1 MRAVT
6 LTCVLLLAGCL
17 ATAQTYP
24 NCDWKCTS
32 NDVVV
37 TEIVMSGPDLC
48 SLGDP
53 VSGQLLLTLY
63 NRTGTD
69 RYAVRVLADLYVD
82 GLYETSFDDCV
93 AESVPPGTTTL
104 VLAVVDWTCGESLE
118 FRDLIVSWTTKEE
131 SCGDTPNCTDRKT
144 KCSVAPVVP
153 VAGTPLAAGFSF
165 DEPICDGDLV
175 AFADATSGGEPPY
188 VYSWDFGDSVGTD
201 TSDDPS
207 YLYDAPGVYTV
218 TLVVTDAAG
227 LNGSATSEVVVSAAP
242 DAEASNGGPYC
253 AGDTIELFAGGG
265 VGYRWSGP
273 DGFTSDDE
281 DPTIA
286 SASAAHA
293 GTYTVTVTS
302 ASGCSA
308 EASTR
313 VELDTAAPLLTV
325 PSDAEVECGGSTDPA
340 RTGEAAAT
348 DDRDLSPTVTFSD
361 VATLGACGGFSGTI
375 ERTWTATD
383 ACGNSVSAVQ
393 TITVVDTTD
402 PVLSVPADVTVEC
415 DADSSSASTGVATA
429 TDNCDPAPAVTESD
443 SVAAGTCLQESVITR
458 TWTATDACGNVAS
471 EIQTITIVDTTP
483 PSLSVSGA
491 QFECDGAGNVGNI
504 STWLASAVGAD
515 GCSDVTVTE
524 NYAGLIGS
532 CPGTGAAEVTFVAI
546 DACGNNAERTAT
558 VTVIDTTAPS
568 AEDDAASTD
577 EDAAVTIDVL
587 ANDSDACSD
596 SVAFESVGA
605 PTFGTAE
612 IEGREIRY
620 VPPIDFHGTVSFS
633 YTVVDCSGNPDT
645 ATVEITVLS
654 VNDPPEANDQ
664 AATAREDTPLG
675 MTVTATDP
683 DGDPITYRI
692 VSGPSHGTITG
703 FDADS
708 GELIYTPADDYHGAD
723 AFTFEACDPSGACD
737 TATVTITV
745 EAVDDPPSADPQ
757 RLTTPEDTPV
767 GITVTGSDAD
777 GDPIT
782 YRIVSGPSHGTIV
795 GFDAETGGLTYEPE
809 RNYTGTDGFV
819 FEACDPDPGHGCA
832 QATVTIVVEPENDP
846 PVASD
851 QTRVTPEDTATGY
864 FSLSIGDPDDGLAEL
879 ACDCLTP
886 PQHGTVERGAN
897 HTVNYTPDADYFGE
911 DRFTYIVCDPDG
923 ACDTAT
929 VTVRV
934 TNENDN
940 PTVTSEDRTT
950 PEGTPVDVP
959 VWHTDPDGDDLSC
972 TASDPTHGSV
982 EPSSGTVAGPYPVTG
997 LIRYTSDAGYVG
1009 IDQFTITCDDGNGG
1023 TDTATVEIT
1032 VLSVNDPPEANDQAA
1047 TAREDTPLGMT
1058 VTATDPDGDPI
1069 TYRIVSGPSH
1079 GTITGFDADSGE
1091 LIYTPADD
1099 YHGADAFTFEACDPS
1114 GACDTA
1120 TVTITVEAV
1129 DDPPSADPQRLTT
1142 PEDTPVGIT
1151 VTGSD
1156 ADGDPIT
1163 YRIVSGPSHGTIVG
1177 FDAETGGLTY
1187 EPERNYTGTD
1197 GFVFEACDPDPG
1209 HGCAQATVTIV
1220 VEPENDPPV
1229 ASDQTRVTPEDT
1241 ATGYFS
1247 LSIGDPDDGLAELAC
1262 DCLTPPQHG
1271 TVERGANHT
1280 VNYTPDA
1287 DYFGEDG
1294 FTYIVCDPDG
1304 ACDTATV
1311 LVTVLPANDPPDIG
1325 VSGYVT
1331 PEDTPV
1337 GVGATATD
1345 PDGDTLTFT
1354 ILSSPNHGEIV
1365 DFDPARGTG
1374 IYVPGAGY
1382 SGSDSLFVSVCDSEG
1397 GCDVGTITI
1406 LVVPENDAPTAVC
1419 FDTTVT
1425 QGVAVDLTL
1434 RATDPE
1440 GDPISFEIVVPPRHG
1455 RIAGFEPLTGALVV
1469 VPDTDYVGPDEI
1481 VFRACDDSL
1490 ACDTCV
1496 VQLLV
1501 VRVSGAGG
1509 AAGPC
1514 EERIAIS
1521 EVGWPGTRAGETH
1534 EWIELRNLEPAAVNL
1549 TGWTLRWRSALSAEG
1564 RGGVWRS
1571 IRLAGV
1577 IGAAEPDAPLVFLRN
1592 GAQSQTWWVSW
1603 ASVPRDDFFLLERG
1617 SDDILP
1623 LVPADLVYGEETV
1636 GLATLDL
1643 EDAGAVLELIDP
1655 SGCRVDTANVF
1666 APVLG
1671 GWAAGSVAPPASMER
1686 IDPYGPDVTGN
1697 WHTNLGLVRN
1707 GLDGMGNLI
1716 HGTPRGS
1723 NSPIL
1728 ADLVER
1734 ERLEPAT
1741 IRSGDP
1747 LSIRIETR
1755 PEWPLERGL
1764 WHVAVLDGRSS
1775 EPLAAD
1781 WAIEGGTEGEAVVRV
1796 AIGRWAEGIV
1806 HVWIRTP
1813 AGALLVALFD
1823 VVP

>member
-48 SLGDP
+48 SSGDP

-144 KCSVAPVVP
+144 KCSFAPVVP

-340 RTGEAAAT
+340 QTGEAAAT

-819 FEACDPDPGHGCA
+819 FEACDPDPG
-832 QATVTIVVEPENDP
+832 Q
-846 PVASD
+846 
-851 QTRVTPEDTATGY
+851 
-864 FSLSIGDPDDGLAEL
+864 
-879 ACDCLTP
+879 
-886 PQHGTVERGAN
+886 
-897 HTVNYTPDADYFGE
+897 
-911 DRFTYIVCDPDG
+911 
-923 ACDTAT
+923 
-929 VTVRV
+929 
-934 TNENDN
+934 
-940 PTVTSEDRTT
+940 
-950 PEGTPVDVP
+950 
-959 VWHTDPDGDDLSC
+959 
-972 TASDPTHGSV
+972 
-982 EPSSGTVAGPYPVTG
+982 
-997 LIRYTSDAGYVG
+997 
-1009 IDQFTITCDDGNGG
+1009 
-1023 TDTATVEIT
+1023 
-1032 VLSVNDPPEANDQAA
+1032 
-1047 TAREDTPLGMT
+1047 
-1058 VTATDPDGDPI
+1058 
-1069 TYRIVSGPSH
+1069 
-1079 GTITGFDADSGE
+1079 
-1091 LIYTPADD
+1091 
-1099 YHGADAFTFEACDPS
+1099 
-1114 GACDTA
+1114 
-1120 TVTITVEAV
+1120 
-1129 DDPPSADPQRLTT
+1129 
-1142 PEDTPVGIT
+1142 
-1151 VTGSD
+1151 
-1156 ADGDPIT
+1156 
-1163 YRIVSGPSHGTIVG
+1163 
-1177 FDAETGGLTY
+1177 
-1187 EPERNYTGTD
+1187 
-1197 GFVFEACDPDPG
+1197 
-1209 HGCAQATVTIV
+1209 GCAQATVTIV

-1534 EWIELRNLEPAAVNL
+1534 EWIELRNLEPTAVNL

-1643 EDAGAVLELIDP
+1643 EDVGAVLELIDP